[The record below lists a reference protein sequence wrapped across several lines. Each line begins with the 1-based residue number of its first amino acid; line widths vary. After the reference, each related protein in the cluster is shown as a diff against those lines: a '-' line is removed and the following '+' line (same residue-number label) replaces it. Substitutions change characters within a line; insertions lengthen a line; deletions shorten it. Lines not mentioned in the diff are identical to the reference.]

1 MPAGAGWEP
10 SNLGICAVG
19 CIIAARRVK
28 RSEIN
33 RERTP
38 FVRHVWPEES
48 RVIVVLPSWVV
59 EKDWPPVVR
68 VVYPDPSLVVVD
80 RPPPE
85 IGMTNGWVQ
94 GA

>member
-1 MPAGAGWEP
+1 
-10 SNLGICAVG
+10 
-19 CIIAARRVK
+19 VK

-80 RPPPE
+80 WPPPE
-85 IGMTNGWVQ
+85 IGMTSGWVQ
-94 GA
+94 GD